1 MRRSWVRIPHP
12 ARLSI
17 APSQSRN
24 RRRGGASTHST
35 SRTIHQLVARVW
47 FHRSRMSTARPLSE
61 TERAMLDFE
70 RESWTFGMPKETSI
84 RAKLGISPTT
94 YYRTING
101 LIDLR
106 SAYGYDPLT
115 VARLR

>member
-1 MRRSWVRIPHP
+1 
-12 ARLSI
+12 
-17 APSQSRN
+17 
-24 RRRGGASTHST
+24 
-35 SRTIHQLVARVW
+35 
-47 FHRSRMSTARPLSE
+47 MSTPRPLSE
-61 TERAMLDFE
+61 VEREMLDFE

-106 SAYGYDPLT
+106 GAYDYDPLT
-115 VARLR
+115 VARLRRQRDDRRRVRHEGRRADPGRR